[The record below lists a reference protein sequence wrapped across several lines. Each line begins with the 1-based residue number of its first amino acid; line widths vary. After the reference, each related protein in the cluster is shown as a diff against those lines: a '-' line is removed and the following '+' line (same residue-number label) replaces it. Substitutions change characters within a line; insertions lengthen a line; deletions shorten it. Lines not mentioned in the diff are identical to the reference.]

1 LNGCPVLS
9 LTQPSCPLGLR
20 TSTLRT
26 FLFKIFCAA
35 SSCAMASPATAL
47 ANSASSR
54 PPLTSSASSGRFCTL
69 RAVSLVSKAAAVR
82 FEDIGSMLCFG
93 CDDSFSV

>member
-1 LNGCPVLS
+1 
-9 LTQPSCPLGLR
+9 
-20 TSTLRT
+20 LRT

-82 FEDIGSMLCFG
+82 FEDIGLCCVSAVMSCFPSKRTPINAKNETA
-93 CDDSFSV
+93 CNQ